1 MYGWLIPMKKLLSI
15 IILGLFLSFKS
26 YADTT
31 SELLKNPEVDLMIE
45 VIMKLS
51 LTKTPYK
58 ELITNMLQE
67 KNEPNTLTEA
77 EKIIIK
83 KNKNYKNCASYS
95 KNFKKNIKKIV
106 KKCSQIIEERE
117 NIQHLIDAVRVKN
130 TREYKDDKNIK
141 KALKI
146 QINIV
151 EMNIEMISNYN
162 FYYSQAKDFY

>member
-1 MYGWLIPMKKLLSI
+1 
-15 IILGLFLSFKS
+15 
-26 YADTT
+26 
-31 SELLKNPEVDLMIE
+31 
-45 VIMKLS
+45 
-51 LTKTPYK
+51 
-58 ELITNMLQE
+58 MLQE

-130 TREYKDDKNIK
+130 AREYKDDKNIK